1 MIGVCTKY
9 YVKVTCVLSL
19 VLCSKFIF
27 MGAWRSQSCQYG
39 GYMARSF
46 FGLLTPQGRQVLSG
60 FF

>member
-9 YVKVTCVLSL
+9 YVKVTCVL
-19 VLCSKFIF
+19 CSKFIF
-27 MGAWRSQSCQYG
+27 MGALRSQSCQYG

-46 FGLLTPQGRQVLSG
+46 FGLLTPQSEVVRFCLD